1 MNIRPTTLILTLADV
16 PQDGR
21 DLYREHSLICAR
33 CGNDNRRVTAW
44 VIPGLCVECAIYVAS
59 VTVAAPHVS
68 SCEAPKL
75 FETAGPPR

>member
-1 MNIRPTTLILTLADV
+1 MNLRPTTLILTLADT

-21 DLYREHSLICAR
+21 DLYREHALVCAR

-44 VIPGLCVECAIYVAS
+44 VIPGLCVECAIYVES
-59 VTVAAPHVS
+59 VTGAHTPARQAA
-68 SCEAPKL
+68 L

>member
-1 MNIRPTTLILTLADV
+1 MNIRPTTLILTLADA

-21 DLYREHSLICAR
+21 DMYREHALICAR

-44 VIPGLCVECAIYVAS
+44 VIPGLCVECAIYVES
-59 VTVAAPHVS
+59 VTVAAPHVP
-68 SCEAPKL
+68 ARQAAL